1 MRQNEGRGSGKAEG
15 GQAPERE
22 LSGLGPMWEIRRK
35 RGRNQTA
42 QGSSLRKW
50 VAFVA
55 SEGSRNAKGYL
66 QSVGCVEVVDGGDI
80 MRGGSNLGVICL
92 EVAGEAIKIGKD
104 IRNMK
109 IETRGILTIHRWG
122 AGKERRKEERKGKR
136 EGRKEGKNEGQ
147 RRRKE
152 TKGMQ
157 CYRRKKGLTE
167 KELYQQRKSI
177 KNKIT
182 LWVGW

>member
-55 SEGSRNAKGYL
+55 SKGSRNAKGYL

-104 IRNMK
+104 TRNVK

-122 AGKERRKEERKGKR
+122 AGKKKKKGREEGKEGGR
-136 EGRKEGKNEGQ
+136 EGRKERRSEKKERNEGNAVLQ
-147 RRRKE
+147 KEERSYRKRIVP
-152 TKGMQ
+152 TA
-157 CYRRKKGLTE
+157 
-167 KELYQQRKSI
+167 
-177 KNKIT
+177 
-182 LWVGW
+182 